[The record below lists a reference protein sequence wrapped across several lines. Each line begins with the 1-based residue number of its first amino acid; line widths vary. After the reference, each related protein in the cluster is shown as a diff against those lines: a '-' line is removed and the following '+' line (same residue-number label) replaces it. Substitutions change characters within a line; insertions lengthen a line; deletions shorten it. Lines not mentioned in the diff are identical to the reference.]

1 MKMINLITLNNK
13 PYRDSLEKMN
23 FQIREFPVSVDLNS
37 LKKGFTSHKK
47 NYTVLQITNESLKT
61 LNQFCEITDFLYNN
75 TKLICISDDITP
87 EIRIRLIKCGIADC
101 LPSTEAGAIASYIR
115 ILDQR
120 ENHKAGKFLILDDN
134 SSHSKILNS
143 IIKRFGY
150 KTEFI
155 PDGDTLYSR
164 CSENNIEM
172 ILVNLGTRGLDLNS
186 IIRRSYGNSEIKRNP
201 LVCYKCMDEGLF
213 VHELISGLHKI
224 TKVIL
229 TPQELYS
236 FLTDIL
242 FKKEVITASARLNKA
257 LKFDQYREYS
267 GSSIST
273 IYYSIQEKLSSRE
286 SLFKDE
292 TVTDMINLTRTLGRT
307 LAKVE
312 GLRWLS
318 NDSDDETKKT
328 TCGVGA

>member
-13 PYRDSLEKMN
+13 LYRDSFEKAG
-23 FQIREFPVSVDLNS
+23 FQIREFPFSADLNTI
-37 LKKGFTSHKK
+37 KKDFTIHKK
-47 NYTVLQITNESLKT
+47 NYTVLQLTNESWRS
-61 LNQFCEITDFLYNN
+61 LNRFREITDYLYDK
-75 TKLICISDDITP
+75 TKLICIADEITP
-87 EIRIRLIKCGIADC
+87 EAGKNLIKCGIADC
-101 LPSTEAGAIASYIR
+101 LPATDVAAVSSYIR

-120 ENHKAGKFLILDDN
+120 ENQKTGKFLILDDN
-134 SSHSKILNS
+134 SSHTKILNS

-155 PDGDTLYSR
+155 TDGDTLYSR
-164 CSENNIEM
+164 CGESHIEM

-242 FKKEVITASARLNKA
+242 FKKEVITASARLNRA
-257 LKFDQYREYS
+257 LKFDQYRDYS
-267 GSSIST
+267 ASSISA
-273 IYYSIQEKLSSRE
+273 IYYSIQEKLCSQE

-307 LAKVE
+307 VAKIE
-312 GLRWLS
+312 GLRWLN
-318 NDSDDETKKT
+318 NDADGIKKT
-328 TCGVGA
+328 TCGAGA